1 MVKRKTRFGLTE
13 IVSEHRGQWKKIW
26 MLAVN
31 DLIKKYKG
39 FRYGAFMGAD

>member
-1 MVKRKTRFGLTE
+1 MAKTTSSAGL
-13 IVSEHRGQWKKIW
+13 IDIISEHKGQRKKIW

-39 FRYGAFMGAD
+39 